1 MLKIFALA
9 FLSMLAGC
17 TTNQLHFAP
26 YSTEAE
32 LSAIQKQKTDVDVTK
47 VSGAENC
54 VNCTER
60 STIVWHAANYNGSLY
75 QGFSAI
81 PVSDWKSFISDSV
94 LSDSHAPLKAE
105 IVVNRIFLKTWNNPE
120 YYACQ
125 SEITVYIGQSKL
137 DGKAVVKIPS
147 SGQWLVEKDL
157 ALLNPDVLKTI
168 QLSLKAAYL
177 NAIQK
182 R

>member
-1 MLKIFALA
+1 MFKLLVLA
-9 FLSMLAGC
+9 FFLVLAGC

-47 VSGAENC
+47 VSGADNC

-60 STIVWHAANYNGSLY
+60 SSIVWHAANYNGSLY

-81 PVSDWKSFISDSV
+81 PVSDWEGFVRSSV

-137 DGKAVVKIPS
+137 DGRAVVKIPS

-157 ALLNPDVLKTI
+157 ALLNPEVLKAI